1 MPSSNVSRPNWK
13 VSQAFVDHLLALLD
27 RWGDNGNTVVVIEH
41 HQAVMAHADHL
52 IDLGPGAEHHG
63 GRVLFQDSP
72 AQLVEQGQALT
83 ARHLRSYLER

>member
-27 RWGDNGNTVVVIEH
+27 HWGDNGNTVVVIEH

-52 IDLGPGAEHHG
+52 IDLGPGPDTTEDVSSSRA
-63 GRVLFQDSP
+63 
-72 AQLVEQGQALT
+72 
-83 ARHLRSYLER
+83 ARHNWWSRGRR